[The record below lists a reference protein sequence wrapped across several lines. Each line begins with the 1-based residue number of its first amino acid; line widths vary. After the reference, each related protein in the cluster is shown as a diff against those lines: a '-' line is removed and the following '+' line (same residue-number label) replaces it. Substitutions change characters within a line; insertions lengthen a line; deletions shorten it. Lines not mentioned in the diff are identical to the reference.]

1 MFLFLEYWKCKF
13 GARCHSDHVPN
24 PDVKPRIM
32 VSSIQPGNP
41 DDKVPTPFPS
51 HDCLDDASSD
61 QVLVPFPKNM
71 RLKTV
76 GQVEGFL
83 TSAKKNRSIKNVI
96 QVEEL
101 LLAITSS
108 SQQND
113 RWVQHTSV
121 VVENG

>member
-1 MFLFLEYWKCKF
+1 
-13 GARCHSDHVPN
+13 
-24 PDVKPRIM
+24 M
-32 VSSIQPGNP
+32 VSSIQPGNS

-51 HDCLDDASSD
+51 LDCLDDASSD